1 MATRGSRSE
10 KVKRIFYQFD
20 VNHDGGLNREEMAAL
35 VVVVNPRGL
44 TYEGL
49 LRTYDDGAGDVD
61 RDFDALGVE
70 LSLDEV
76 KGASMASEASSSSIV
91 DERVGESQKKQRT
104 AAWAVSPNHGIAFDD
119 TWKIV
124 DDLEILVKRLK
135 AKQAGSN
142 GKSPSSSDP
151 SSKCIPKS
159 PKSSPNPTLRSF
171 ISLSIV
177 AATSSSSLATEIEK
191 AALRSRHPLRL
202 NDQTP
207 RHPIKIFVFER
218 MLKAVESWWLSGRG
232 LRSSPWWSGGRRRSS
247 WWRSDT
253 AIFDW

>member
-1 MATRGSRSE
+1 MATRGTRSE

-35 VVVVNPRGL
+35 VVAVNPRVKFSDEQINAILDEVFRTYGDFIDGEKGL

-61 RDFDALGVE
+61 RDFDVLGLE

-104 AAWAVSPNHGIAFDD
+104 AAWAVSPNHGIVLDD
-119 TWKIV
+119 TWKIM

-142 GKSPSSSDP
+142 GKVKGENLDSYSEAGWSRGWSRKHGWHGCSSTHEKYSGNWRDDWRDQNTHE
-151 SSKCIPKS
+151 K
-159 PKSSPNPTLRSF
+159 L
-171 ISLSIV
+171 
-177 AATSSSSLATEIEK
+177 AANNCYNGA
-191 AALRSRHPLRL
+191 
-202 NDQTP
+202 D
-207 RHPIKIFVFER
+207 
-218 MLKAVESWWLSGRG
+218 G
-232 LRSSPWWSGGRRRSS
+232 
-247 WWRSDT
+247 
-253 AIFDW
+253 

>member
-10 KVKRIFYQFD
+10 KVKHIFYQFD

-35 VVVVNPRGL
+35 VVAVNPRVKFSDEQINAILDEVFRTYIDFIDGEKGL

-61 RDFDALGVE
+61 RDFDALGLE

-91 DERVGESQKKQRT
+91 DERVGKSQKKQRM
-104 AAWAVSPNHGIAFDD
+104 AAWAVSPNHGIVFDD

-142 GKSPSSSDP
+142 GKVKGENLDSYSEAGWSRGWSRKHGWHGDK
-151 SSKCIPKS
+151 SLHTPKLVS
-159 PKSSPNPTLRSF
+159 LAA
-171 ISLSIV
+171 SLST
-177 AATSSSSLATEIEK
+177 ATMIISEKNLREISKYLFQEG
-191 AALRSRHPLRL
+191 
-202 NDQTP
+202 
-207 RHPIKIFVFER
+207 VC
-218 MLKAVESWWLSGRG
+218 
-232 LRSSPWWSGGRRRSS
+232 
-247 WWRSDT
+247 
-253 AIFDW
+253 